1 MAEGQLLLFLCAI
14 CVTTRV
20 RNFIVEVSYT
30 RLDRSKRVFPLFSL
44 LLLFLSSHGYSPR
57 DFLVRRLVALATY
70 LHLWRPL
77 ASSSSSISVLTENSC
92 VRSIPGNV
100 YRKTRGDSNEHKKA
114 KKTAAVLLLLP
125 KGFQFQRHVR
135 CFGERAKM

>member
-30 RLDRSKRVFPLFSL
+30 RLDSEANEFFLSFLFFYFFSL
-44 LLLFLSSHGYSPR
+44 LTATVHVIFWCAASWRS
-57 DFLVRRLVALATY
+57 ATY

-77 ASSSSSISVLTENSC
+77 ASSSPSISVLTENSC

-114 KKTAAVLLLLP
+114 KKQLLYCYCCQ
-125 KGFQFQRHVR
+125 KVFSY
-135 CFGERAKM
+135 KDM